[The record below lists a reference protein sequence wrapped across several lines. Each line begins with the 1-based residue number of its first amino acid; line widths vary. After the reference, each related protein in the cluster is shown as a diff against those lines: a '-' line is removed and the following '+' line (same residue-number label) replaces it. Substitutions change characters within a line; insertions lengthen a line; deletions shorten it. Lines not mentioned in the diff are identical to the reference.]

1 MGVKI
6 RQMLLYHSVA
16 TQRHPLF
23 ECAVSEGNIIFIFV
37 SRRRCNINF
46 SCVGINTKHVA
57 TCTKISAPTCKLLKY
72 YGIVS
77 RPTPTQANTQ
87 YQKITL

>member
-6 RQMLLYHSVA
+6 QHKLLSHSVA

-23 ECAVSEGNIIFIFV
+23 ECDVLEGRIIFIFV
-37 SRRRCNINF
+37 EDVTYIF
-46 SCVGINTKHVA
+46 ICVGINTKHVA
-57 TCTKISAPTCKLLKY
+57 TCTKMSAPTCKLLKY